1 MMVFPRGLSRPA
13 SWCHVCPYQLAEL
26 ADYETRTNFRDRANL
41 EILFVLPY
49 AREKVGEWIE
59 AFPQL
64 LQDIE
69 DSKNPSDPAA
79 LDDAARARVE
89 RSRMVYP
96 ETFRMEPEDV
106 AQSFPILVDADHA
119 VSSGLGYFTTD
130 WSGSDAEQNV
140 PTILII
146 DEDGILRFK
155 YMSQNTVDRPSLE
168 YLVWFLDVLG
178 GGSP

>member
-1 MMVFPRGLSRPA
+1 MVPIDPGAICPRIGHRIEPEWLPIVEPSFVRRLIAALRDQRPGLAFLDGTGGLGGDVYLETFGNTLLTPRDMMVRGTLQANGGDATNGDGGHASFAVELQNNASFGSR
-13 SWCHVCPYQLAEL
+13 
-26 ADYETRTNFRDRANL
+26 
-41 EILFVLPY
+41 
-49 AREKVGEWIE
+49 
-59 AFPQL
+59 
-64 LQDIE
+64 
-69 DSKNPSDPAA
+69 
-79 LDDAARARVE
+79 
-89 RSRMVYP
+89 
-96 ETFRMEPEDV
+96 
-106 AQSFPILVDADHA
+106 ILVDADHA